1 MLNNLRQQ
9 NEIPESIITRF
20 NNIQV
25 GEYNSIL
32 GVPIDVALN
41 IYQND
46 KWFDDSLILPS
57 RFVII
62 TNENSDLKV
71 EKKNSKENE
80 GCKQVSKIQFNLKGK
95 PTKEQ
100 ELINLCFSVW
110 GNKGPYDV
118 FVNLGK
124 ENENSFPTEQNKL
137 AYLAHY
143 AWIVSND
150 YSVDTDL
157 VVNEVLRKM
166 KLDKLFQKS
175 ELYKMLGIVLENKE
189 LEIKSSYEK
198 KLENILNNDYFRT
211 YISMY
216 DNLNSAMSNYN
227 KNNIEHL
234 SSEKIEKLKNLL
246 KLDLER
252 AQLFVSKVKSA
263 SANMLGGKRKNK
275 KSSNKKSTKRNKKS
289 MRKH

>member
-1 MLNNLRQQ
+1 MSNNNNILMGP
-9 NEIPESIITRF
+9 NEIPPTSISSS
-20 NNIQV
+20 NNVNV
-25 GEYNSIL
+25 GDYSSIM
-32 GVPIDVALN
+32 GVPLEVALN

-46 KWFDDSLILPS
+46 GWFDNSLILPS

-62 TNENSDLKV
+62 TNDNGDLKV
-71 EKKNSKENE
+71 EKKNSKENLE
-80 GCKQVSKIQFNLKGK
+80 CKQVSKIQFNLIEK
-95 PTKEQ
+95 PSKKQ

-118 FVNLGK
+118 FVNLEK
-124 ENENSFPTEQNKL
+124 QPENNFPTENNKL

-150 YSVDTDL
+150 YSVDKDP

-166 KLDKLFQKS
+166 QTEPISKSVLYGILGINSPNYENKLDN
-175 ELYKMLGIVLENKE
+175 ILENNYFKE
-189 LEIKSSYEK
+189 
-198 KLENILNNDYFRT
+198 

-216 DNLNSAMSNYN
+216 DNLNSEMSNYN
-227 KNNIEHL
+227 TNNISNI

-252 AQLFVSKVKSA
+252 AQLFVSKLKTS
-263 SANMLGGKRKNK
+263 SGMSGGKRKNK
-275 KSSNKKSTKRNKKS
+275 KLTRKSSKKTSKKNKKS